1 MHIKLVAMLLVSSL
15 FIKVEYNIVVRME
28 LDMKKRALIVGSLL
42 VVVFAGCKD
51 VVVGGAIAEKAVV
64 EETVTAHA
72 DWLTDFAAATKL
84 ATEKN
89 LPILVD
95 FSGSDWCGW
104 CIKLDNEVFSKDE
117 FAKYAKDNL
126 VLFMAD
132 FPRRTKLAPE
142 LSKQNQELMQRYG
155 VRGFPTV
162 LVLDAAGKQIGRTGY
177 QPGGPE
183 KYIEHIKEILA
194 KKK

>member
-1 MHIKLVAMLLVSSL
+1 
-15 FIKVEYNIVVRME
+15 
-28 LDMKKRALIVGSLL
+28 MKKRALIVGSLL

-51 VVVGGAIAEKAVV
+51 VVVGGAVAEKAVV

-84 ATEKN
+84 AAEKD